1 MASKIWITP
10 VKLSSTAQNCPL
22 FNIYRWQIVM
32 LCTVDQCSFT
42 ILKTSILHILL
53 QRNSYSI
60 LSLLWYDITI
70 FILNVHHT
78 LKSNALIFIKK
89 INLNSKYARLWVS
102 MVHRAFIEINQT
114 TNQIHLLGRAAMP
127 ACLYRSFL
135 FCTLHRLCTCCC
147 NVVVVR

>member
-1 MASKIWITP
+1 MSIMSYIE
-10 VKLSSTAQNCPL
+10 
-22 FNIYRWQIVM
+22 I
-32 LCTVDQCSFT
+32 QCIDF
-42 ILKTSILHILL
+42 
-53 QRNSYSI
+53 
-60 LSLLWYDITI
+60 
-70 FILNVHHT
+70 HHET
-78 LKSNALIFIKK
+78 
-89 INLNSKYARLWVS
+89 NLNSKHARLWVS